1 MDDFFSKAILAN
13 LRNRSYFQEF
23 LGDLASGEKQFV
35 RSEGAWKISF
45 YNFGVTGV
53 TLKDSAGGEFIL
65 QPGLP
70 GAGGIITPLVLGG
83 HPAVT
88 RDDII
93 EIDFVGAGA
102 SQLYVVYDRMVTK
115 KEDNDYAVDRVMQQL
130 IKGGQWV

>member
-1 MDDFFSKAILAN
+1 MEFFAQEILAN

-23 LGDLASGEKQFV
+23 LGDLPTGEKQFI
-35 RSEGAWKISF
+35 RAEGAWRISLWN
-45 YNFGVTGV
+45 YGVTGV
-53 TLKDSAGGEFIL
+53 TLKDSAGGEMIL
-65 QPGLP
+65 QPGIA

-115 KEDNDYAVDRVMQQL
+115 KEDSEYAVDRVLKQL
-130 IKGGQWV
+130 SGK